1 MGRKSKFK
9 SYSKEEYDEICLA
22 AIKEV
27 QREFPLIGPPQSY
40 GNNGHILW
48 YLFMTS
54 DPMRERIPEVEIWL
68 YYFDTDWSR
77 WRCTYGY
84 RDYYGKTPVEAFSLG
99 LAAAQAD
106 LGVELS
112 RVCAAATAK
121 IVRVTDL
128 YSIPN
133 PPDPEF
139 NYFATMDA
147 MRQVRA
153 LTVEL
158 AARARDLEWS
168 LRGRELERPILRVM
182 REIEDHPLPFKA
194 LEVICSCGDGW
205 IRRSMAP
212 ELGRL
217 ADACPSAVERT
228 PSAHEKLRL
237 TDAAKELRKRIEIKP
252 ST

>member
-1 MGRKSKFK
+1 MSRKPR

-27 QREFPLIGPPQSY
+27 EREFPLIGPPQSY
-40 GNNGHILW
+40 GHYGHILW
-48 YLFMTS
+48 HLFMTS
-54 DPMRERIPEVEIWL
+54 DPIRKRIPEVELWL
-68 YYFDTDWSR
+68 YHFDTSWSK
-77 WRCTYGY
+77 WRCAYGH

-106 LGVELS
+106 LGVELG
-112 RVCAAATAK
+112 RVCAATMAK
-121 IVRVTDL
+121 VVRLTDL
-128 YSIPN
+128 YAIPSS
-133 PPDPEF
+133 PDPEL

-158 AARARDLEWS
+158 ETRVRDLQWS
-168 LRGRELERPILRVM
+168 LRNRELVRPILRVM
-182 REIEDHPLPFKA
+182 REIEAHPLPFRA

-217 ADACPSAVERT
+217 AEACPSAVER
-228 PSAHEKLRL
+228 SHGAHEKLRL

-252 ST
+252 STR